1 MCSNDYIKT
10 KKDVFIL
17 KIKLLIEDTVYRSEL
32 LAEHGLALWIEYN
45 EETFLFDTGQG
56 KIILH
61 NAGKLNV
68 DLDSITKVF
77 LSHGHCDHIG
87 GLEKVLSVNSEVDVY
102 GHPELFIPKYKYS
115 NQTGELSEKGSKI
128 ARSDIKNF
136 TPVTETVEVTE
147 GVWITGEV
155 PNRSEFEKFNPDYKR
170 QINKRD
176 ADLITDEFK
185 DDQTVFF
192 ETSQGLVIL
201 LGCSH
206 AGVVNI
212 LEYIKELTKGRK
224 IHAIIGGMH
233 LISATKRRIKK
244 TVDYLATLDFD
255 LLVPLH
261 CTGFTAVKAM
271 KEAFDKRVLIQQ
283 TGDEL
288 EIAD

>member
-1 MCSNDYIKT
+1 M
-10 KKDVFIL
+10 
-17 KIKLLIEDTVYRSEL
+17 KIKLLVEDTVYRSEL
-32 LAEHGLALWIEYN
+32 LAEHGLALWVEYN

-56 KIILH
+56 KVILH
-61 NAGKLNV
+61 NAEKLNV
-68 DLDSITKVF
+68 NLDSITKVF
-77 LSHGHCDHIG
+77 LSHGHYDHTG
-87 GLEKVLSVNSEVDVY
+87 GLEKVLSVNSEVHVY
-102 GHPELFIPKYKYS
+102 GHPELFIPKYS
-115 NQTGELSEKGSKI
+115 NQNGELSKKGSEI
-128 ARSDIKNF
+128 AKSDIKNF

-147 GVWITGEV
+147 GVWIIGEV
-155 PNRSEFEKFNPDYKR
+155 PNSSEFEKFNPDYKR
-170 QINKRD
+170 HINKRD
-176 ADLITDEFK
+176 TDLITDEFK

-212 LEYIKELTKGRK
+212 LEYIKEFTNGQK

-233 LISATKRRIKK
+233 LISADEGRIKK

-271 KEAFDKRVLIQQ
+271 KEAFGERVLIQQ
-283 TGDEL
+283 TGHKL